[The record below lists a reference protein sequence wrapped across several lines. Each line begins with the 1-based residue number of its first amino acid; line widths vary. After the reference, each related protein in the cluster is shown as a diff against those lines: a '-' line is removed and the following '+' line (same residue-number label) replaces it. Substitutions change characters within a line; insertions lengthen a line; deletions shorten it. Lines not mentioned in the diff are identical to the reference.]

1 MGPVVLNR
9 IKERYEPMKV
19 RTFEPQYSCCIGV
32 QEKFGLTPLGIM
44 SNQTWHD
51 DPKRLGFLL
60 ARYKFVAKMLQGRE
74 RVVEMGSA
82 DAFGT
87 RVVQQHVGHVT
98 AVDVDPVFVADIK
111 ARMNPKWEMDV
122 LEHDILEGP
131 LEETY
136 DAAFSLDLLE
146 HIEPEKEGLFIEHI
160 RDSVEPHGVVIVG
173 SPSIHSQPYASPPS
187 RVGHINCKDFEGL
200 KMLLEKYF
208 YNVFI
213 FSMSDEV
220 VHTGFSKMS
229 NYFLALA
236 CTARPLS

>member
-1 MGPVVLNR
+1 MMSQKRVKTVESQY
-9 IKERYEPMKV
+9 ER
-19 RTFEPQYSCCIGV
+19 CIEV
-32 QEKFGLTPLGIM
+32 QEKCGLTQLGIM

-60 ARYKFVAKMLQGRE
+60 ARYKFVAKMLQGRQS
-74 RVVEMGSA
+74 VVEIGSA

-98 AVDVDPVFVADIK
+98 ATDFDPLFVMDIK
-111 ARMNPKWEMDV
+111 ARMNPEWKMDV
-122 LEHDILEGP
+122 IEHDILKSP
-131 LEETY
+131 LKGTY
-136 DAAFSLDLLE
+136 DAAYTLDLLE
-146 HIEPEKEGLFIEHI
+146 HIDVEHEDVFIENI
-160 RDSVEPHGVVIVG
+160 RDSVTPNGVLIVG

-187 RVGHINCKDFEGL
+187 CAGHVNCKDYEGV
-200 KMLLEKYF
+200 KSLLEKY
-208 YNVFI
+208 YHNVFV

-220 VHTGFSKMS
+220 VHTGFSKMA